1 MKQIPDQSVD
11 MILCDPPYGIDFQS
25 MWRSKEQRFSKIAN
39 DKQPFIEFIKPA
51 ILTLKET
58 GCMLVFTRWDVQS
71 HFIDEINAGGAVVKN
86 IIIWDKKQHG
96 MGDWKRSYGSRYE
109 SIIFAI
115 KPQFLFPS
123 KRPVDVIQE
132 QKVSPNKLL
141 HPNEKPVKLMQT
153 LINQTTSPN
162 DMVMD
167 CCMGVGSTGVACVN
181 TNRNFIGMELDE
193 KYFKIAKQRIEK
205 VKEEKLCQN

>member
-1 MKQIPDQSVD
+1 M
-11 MILCDPPYGIDFQS
+11 
-25 MWRSKEQRFSKIAN
+25 
-39 DKQPFIEFIKPA
+39 
-51 ILTLKET
+51 
-58 GCMLVFTRWDVQS
+58 
-71 HFIDEINAGGAVVKN
+71 VKN

-96 MGDWKRSYGSRYE
+96 MGDLKRSYGSRYE

-115 KPQFLFPS
+115 KPQFSFPS

-132 QKVSPNKLL
+132 QKVSPNRLL

-162 DMVMD
+162 DVVMD

-193 KYFKIAKQRIEK
+193 IYFKIAHQRIQDALKTKDVNNEIILSYQSQDCRQTDK
-205 VKEEKLCQN
+205 KISAI